1 MLALG
6 GKTAALSAALAVL
19 SGVGTSPASVDP
31 AIVAARDHN
40 PSLKAYTFNADVAM
54 QMTTF
59 PWLRF
64 HLHGTGDYQR
74 GRRYDIQFDRT
85 PFFARNVK
93 SIDLSA
99 LDPTMWPHRF
109 IVNVENQ
116 NDGMTTFL
124 LRARKIDP
132 TDPNPLVAAD
142 VTLDPNEATRNVD
155 LHYKSGEIQMN
166 LTPGDMQGY
175 QLPMSFDVMVRLPGQ
190 TMNAH
195 AAFSNYTI
203 TQEEAKA

>member
-1 MLALG
+1 
-6 GKTAALSAALAVL
+6 
-19 SGVGTSPASVDP
+19 
-31 AIVAARDHN
+31 
-40 PSLKAYTFNADVAM
+40 M